1 MGVNFKKKRQNLFF
15 QKVEK
20 SQNKVGV
27 AEEIGCKNDTVM
39 KLILIIKG
47 KKL

>member
-1 MGVNFKKKRQNLFF
+1 MKICFF

-27 AEEIGCKNDTVM
+27 AEEIGGENNLVLSNIGKAQKN
-39 KLILIIKG
+39 
-47 KKL
+47 